1 MFRFKTWTATAAVGG
16 ALAGSLLIAEPAHAQ
31 STYEGR
37 VTANGGLLVRHLPTT
52 SSAVEGNLS
61 KGQQIEIICKVRG
74 SSVNG
79 NDLWYSLPPT
89 LNEWVAARYVQ
100 DIGPAPRWCGSSER
114 FVGRATTALS
124 KRAAPTTASAKVG
137 SVARGAGVDISL
149 GSCWGHGSPRVR
161 TPVRRHVPAGTF
173 RQPAPSAAD
182 GAGLAGC
189 SAPLTTLVNLGHRQ
203 VVCAFVAAVLTL
215 VRAPSAIQ
223 NLPVLAE
230 LARVR

>member
-1 MFRFKTWTATAAVGG
+1 MFRFKTWTTAAAVGG
-16 ALAGSLLIAEPAHAQ
+16 ALAGSLLIVEPAHAQ

-52 SSAVEGNLS
+52 ASALEGKLS
-61 KGQQIEIICKVRG
+61 KGQQIEIVCKVRG

-114 FVGRATTALS
+114 FVGRTTTALS

-137 SVARGAGVDISL
+137 SVARGAGVDIICKL
-149 GSCWGHGSPRVR
+149 E
-161 TPVRRHVPAGTF
+161 
-173 RQPAPSAAD
+173 
-182 GAGLAGC
+182 AGLARLGAKRASGAGIAGHQLGGNWPGRWSAGGC
-189 SAPLTTLVNLGHRQ
+189 ILDEAQLEGRTAG
-203 VVCAFVAAVLTL
+203 
-215 VRAPSAIQ
+215 
-223 NLPVLAE
+223 
-230 LARVR
+230 

>member
-1 MFRFKTWTATAAVGG
+1 MFRFKTWTAASAVGA
-16 ALAGSLLIAEPAHAQ
+16 ALAGSLLTVEPAYAQ

-52 SSAVEGNLS
+52 ASAVEGKLS

-100 DIGPAPRWCGSSER
+100 AIGPSPRWCGSSER

-137 SVARGAGVDISL
+137 SVALGAGVDIICKLEGQS
-149 GSCWGHGSPRVR
+149 V
-161 TPVRRHVPAGTF
+161 AGNNRWYF
-173 RQPAPSAAD
+173 
-182 GAGLAGC
+182 
-189 SAPLTTLVNLGHRQ
+189 LTDHRW
-203 VVCAFVAAVLTL
+203 VAARNVSN
-215 VRAPSAIQ
+215 VGRAPGWC
-223 NLPVLAE
+223 N
-230 LARVR
+230 